1 MILPLL
7 NIMGAEKVYHLTS
20 ANSNLAI
27 RQRIS
32 F

>member
-7 NIMGAEKVYHLTS
+7 NILSAEKVYRFTS

-27 RQRIS
+27 RQRI
-32 F
+32 